1 MGRLMVFESEKLCN
15 ILELLPLYSR
25 ANRSP
30 RESRL
35 EQVLAVLLHVFDE
48 DIYSAA
54 QKSIVQLTRR
64 MRPTRKSSQCM
75 TQPPNVRTGPT
86 GAQSPTPKESPS
98 CASDKLR
105 SCCAR
110 TSAAMPIAFSRVYFL
125 A

>member
-35 EQVLAVLLHVFDE
+35 EQELAVLLHVFDE
-48 DIYSAA
+48 DICSEA

-64 MRPTRKSSQCM
+64 MRPRRRLSRDM
-75 TQPPNVRTGPT
+75 TQAPNVNPDRHGGQGP
-86 GAQSPTPKESPS
+86 APRKLSS

-110 TSAAMPIAFSRVYFL
+110 TSAAMPIEFSRVYFL